1 MTRVFPNLETI
12 PERSNGT
19 YLVLQDAAAVALS
32 IPAIGIAMTPW
43 VPVQTLCP
51 SAFFPFGAT
60 PSLTY
65 RLIVLLPHQW

>member
-1 MTRVFPNLETI
+1 
-12 PERSNGT
+12 
-19 YLVLQDAAAVALS
+19 
-32 IPAIGIAMTPW
+32 MTPW